1 MCHFGESY
9 GTTAEIVQNTAVD
22 IYRKY
27 SLEKNNSNNTPYYVM
42 IWMQKI
48 LNHSLYGYQ
57 YLRFVIV
64 MENYLMENDMLCRA
78 ALAACYHLNLLI

>member
-1 MCHFGESY
+1 MSVYRNGYLLVNKIHLYIWRNTVARKIKSIVCHFGESY

-42 IWMQKI
+42 I
-48 LNHSLYGYQ
+48 
-57 YLRFVIV
+57 
-64 MENYLMENDMLCRA
+64 
-78 ALAACYHLNLLI
+78 